1 MYSDAQA
8 AARPAKCFLDFSILS
23 LLMLAAFQFLALD
36 FFMAFAL
43 SLGFHAIV
51 PCLFFSCFFPLLLTF
66 RHMKYCTTFPLSLE
80 WCPLISFN

>member
-51 PCLFFSCFFPLLLTF
+51 PCWFFVMFFSLVAYLPSYEVLYNFSSIFGVV
-66 RHMKYCTTFPLSLE
+66 
-80 WCPLISFN
+80 SFDII